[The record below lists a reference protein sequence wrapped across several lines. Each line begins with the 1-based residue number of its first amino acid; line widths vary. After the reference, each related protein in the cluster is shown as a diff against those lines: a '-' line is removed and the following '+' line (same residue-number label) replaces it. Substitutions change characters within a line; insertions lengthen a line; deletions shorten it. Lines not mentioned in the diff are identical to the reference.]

1 MCAEKKEV
9 KMEKILKL
17 IQEGNKVEARNELL
31 KYNVVDIAEFFD
43 TIHGND
49 LIILFRILPKDI
61 AAEVFSYMNPDGQ
74 KYIVEIMSDKEIEGM
89 LPNIFMDDIVD
100 FIEEMPANVVKKVLK
115 NTTPDRRKLINR
127 LLSYPEFS
135 AGSIMTTEF
144 VDLKKELT
152 VKQAIERIRHIG
164 FDRET
169 INTMYVIDD
178 NRRLEGIIEIRKLL
192 LTNES
197 ALVSSLMDV
206 NYVYIKTIDDQE
218 DVAAL
223 FKKYGYLSMPVV
235 DNEHRLVG
243 IITVDDVL
251 EVIEEENEE
260 DFAKMNALA
269 PSDEEYLSSSVV
281 DLAKKRIYWLLF
293 LMISATF
300 TGIIIRRYEEVLNS
314 VVILASFI
322 PMLMDTGGNAG
333 SQASTLIIRGLAL
346 GELQLRDFAKII
358 WKEFRISLLVGVILS
373 SINFLRL
380 YFFEKMSL
388 NVSLTVCIS
397 MLLIVILAKVIGGVL
412 PLLAKR
418 LKMDPAIMAG
428 PLITTV
434 VDTFALVIYFNIA
447 SQLVL
452 S

>member
-1 MCAEKKEV
+1 
-9 KMEKILKL
+9 MEKILKL

-197 ALVSSLMDV
+197 ALVSSLMDI

>member
-1 MCAEKKEV
+1 
-9 KMEKILKL
+9 MEKILKL
-17 IQEGNKVEARNELL
+17 IKEGNQVQARSELL
-31 KYNVVDIAEFFD
+31 KHNVVDIADFFD
-43 TIHGND
+43 TIEGND
-49 LIILFRILPKDI
+49 LILLFRILPKDL
-61 AAEVFSYMNPDGQ
+61 AAEVFSYMNTEGQ
-74 KYIVEIMSDKEIEGM
+74 QHIVEIMSDKEIENM
-89 LPNIFMDDIVD
+89 LPNIYMDDIVD
-100 FIEEMPANVVKKVLK
+100 FIEEMPAIVVKKVL
-115 NTTPDRRKLINR
+115 NNASPDRRTLINR

-152 VKQAIERIRHIG
+152 VKQAIDRIRQIG

-169 INTMYVIDD
+169 INTMYVIND
-178 NRRLEGIIEIRKLL
+178 NRVLEGIIEIRKLL
-192 LTNES
+192 LADEN
-197 ALVSSLMDV
+197 AIVGSLMDV
-206 NYVYIKTIDDQE
+206 NYVYIKTTDDQE

-243 IITVDDVL
+243 IITVDDIL
-251 EVIEEENEE
+251 DVIEEENEE

-358 WKEFRISLLVGVILS
+358 WKEFRISLLVGIILA

-380 YFFEKMSL
+380 YYFEKISI
-388 NVSLTVCIS
+388 NVSLTVCLS
-397 MLLIVILAKVIGGVL
+397 MLLIVILAKVMGGLL
-412 PLLAKR
+412 PILAKR

-434 VDTFALVIYFNIA
+434 VDTFALIIYFKIA

-452 S
+452 K

>member
-1 MCAEKKEV
+1 
-9 KMEKILKL
+9 MEKILKL
-17 IQEGNKVEARNELL
+17 IQEGNQVQARSELL
-31 KYNVVDIAEFFD
+31 KYNVVDIADFFD
-43 TIHGND
+43 TIEGND
-49 LIILFRILPKDI
+49 LILLFRILPKDL
-61 AAEVFSYMNPDGQ
+61 AAEVFSYMNTEGQ
-74 KYIVEIMSDKEIEGM
+74 QHIVEIMSDKEIENM
-89 LPNIFMDDIVD
+89 LPNIYMDDIVD
-100 FIEEMPANVVKKVLK
+100 FIEEMPAIVVKKVL
-115 NTTPDRRKLINR
+115 NNASPDRRTLINR

-152 VKQAIERIRHIG
+152 VKQAIDRIRQIG

-169 INTMYVIDD
+169 INTMYVIND
-178 NRRLEGIIEIRKLL
+178 NRVLEGIIEIRKLL
-192 LTNES
+192 LADEN
-197 ALVSSLMDV
+197 AIVGSLMDV
-206 NYVYIKTIDDQE
+206 NYVYIKTTDDQE

-243 IITVDDVL
+243 IITVDDIL
-251 EVIEEENEE
+251 DVIEEENEE

-358 WKEFRISLLVGVILS
+358 WKEFRISLLVGIILA

-380 YFFEKMSL
+380 YYFEKISI

-397 MLLIVILAKVIGGVL
+397 MLLIVILAKVMGGLL
-412 PLLAKR
+412 PILAKR

-434 VDTFALVIYFNIA
+434 VDTFALIIYFKIA

-452 S
+452 K

>member
-1 MCAEKKEV
+1 MKE
-9 KMEKILKL
+9 IITL
-17 IQEGNKVEARNELL
+17 IHQGEHIQARNELL
-31 KYNVVDIAEFFD
+31 KYNVVDIADFFD
-43 TIHGND
+43 TIQGND
-49 LIILFRILPKDI
+49 LIILFRILPKNI
-61 AAEVFSYMNPDGQ
+61 AAEVFSYMNPEGQ
-74 KYIVEIMSDKEIEGM
+74 QYIVEIMSDNEIEGM
-89 LPNIFMDDIVD
+89 LPNIYMDDIVD
-100 FIEEMPANVVKKVLK
+100 FIEEMPANVVKKILK
-115 NTTPDRRKLINR
+115 NASPDRRNLINR

-152 VKQAIERIRHIG
+152 VNQAIDRIRQIG

-178 NRRLEGIIEIRKLL
+178 NRKLEGIIEIRKLL
-192 LTNES
+192 LTDENEIIG
-197 ALVSSLMDV
+197 SLMDI
-206 NYVYIKTIDDQE
+206 NYVYIQTTDDQE

-243 IITVDDVL
+243 IITVDDIL
-251 EVIEEENEE
+251 DVIEEENEE

-269 PSDEEYLSSSVV
+269 PSDEEYLTSSVIE
-281 DLAKKRIYWLLF
+281 LAKKRIYWLLF

-300 TGIIIRRYEEVLNS
+300 TGIIIRRYEDVLNS
-314 VVILASFI
+314 VVVLASFI

-346 GELQLRDFAKII
+346 GELRLKDFSKII
-358 WKEFRISLLVGVILS
+358 WKEFRISLLVGIILA

-380 YFFEKMSL
+380 YFLEKMSL

-428 PLITTV
+428 PLITTI
-434 VDTFALVIYFNIA
+434 VDTFALVIYFKIA
-447 SQLVL
+447 SELVL
-452 S
+452 K

>member
-1 MCAEKKEV
+1 
-9 KMEKILKL
+9 MEKILKL
-17 IQEGNKVEARNELL
+17 IQEGNQVQARSELL
-31 KYNVVDIAEFFD
+31 KYNVVDIADFFD
-43 TIHGND
+43 TIEGND
-49 LIILFRILPKDI
+49 LILLFRILPKDL
-61 AAEVFSYMNPDGQ
+61 AAEVFSYMNTEGQ
-74 KYIVEIMSDKEIEGM
+74 QHIVEIMSDKEIENM
-89 LPNIFMDDIVD
+89 LPIIYMDEIVD
-100 FIEEMPANVVKKVLK
+100 FIEEMPAIVVKKVL
-115 NTTPDRRKLINR
+115 NNASPDRRTLINR

-152 VKQAIERIRHIG
+152 VKQAIDRIRQIG

-169 INTMYVIDD
+169 INTMYVIND
-178 NRRLEGIIEIRKLL
+178 NRVLEGIIEIRKLL
-192 LTNES
+192 LADEN
-197 ALVSSLMDV
+197 AIVGSLMDV
-206 NYVYIKTIDDQE
+206 NYVYIKTTDDQE

-243 IITVDDVL
+243 IITVDDIL
-251 EVIEEENEE
+251 DVIEEENEE

-358 WKEFRISLLVGVILS
+358 WKEFRISLLVGIILA

-380 YFFEKMSL
+380 YYFEKISI
-388 NVSLTVCIS
+388 NVSLTVCLS
-397 MLLIVILAKVIGGVL
+397 MLLIVILAKVMGGLL
-412 PLLAKR
+412 PILAKR

-434 VDTFALVIYFNIA
+434 VDTFALIIYFKIA

-452 S
+452 K

>member
-1 MCAEKKEV
+1 
-9 KMEKILKL
+9 MEKILKL

-49 LIILFRILPKDI
+49 LIILFRILPKDM
-61 AAEVFSYMNPDGQ
+61 AADVFSYMNTEGQ
-74 KYIVEIMSDKEIEGM
+74 QHIVEIMSDKEIEGM

-358 WKEFRISLLVGVILS
+358 WKEFRISFLVGVILS

>member
-1 MCAEKKEV
+1 
-9 KMEKILKL
+9 MEKILKL

-31 KYNVVDIAEFFD
+31 KYNVVDIAKFFD

-197 ALVSSLMDV
+197 ALVSSLMDI

>member
-1 MCAEKKEV
+1 MKE
-9 KMEKILKL
+9 IITL
-17 IQEGNKVEARNELL
+17 IHQGEHIKARNELL
-31 KYNVVDIAEFFD
+31 KYNVVDIADFFD
-43 TIHGND
+43 TIQGND
-49 LIILFRILPKDI
+49 LIILFRILPKNI
-61 AAEVFSYMNPDGQ
+61 AAEVFSYMNPEGQ
-74 KYIVEIMSDKEIEGM
+74 QYIVEIMSDNEIEGM
-89 LPNIFMDDIVD
+89 LPNIYMDDIVD

-115 NTTPDRRKLINR
+115 NTSPDRRNLINR

-152 VKQAIERIRHIG
+152 VNQAIDRIRQIG

-178 NRRLEGIIEIRKLL
+178 NRKLEGIIEIRKLL
-192 LTNES
+192 LTNENEIIG
-197 ALVSSLMDV
+197 SLMDI
-206 NYVYIKTIDDQE
+206 NYVYIQTTDDQE

-243 IITVDDVL
+243 IITVDDIL
-251 EVIEEENEE
+251 DVIEEENEE

-269 PSDEEYLSSSVV
+269 PSDEEYLTSSVIE
-281 DLAKKRIYWLLF
+281 LAKKRIYWLLF
-293 LMISATF
+293 LMVSATF
-300 TGIIIRRYEEVLNS
+300 TGIIIRRYEDVLNS
-314 VVILASFI
+314 VVVLASFI

-346 GELQLRDFAKII
+346 GELRLRDFSKIV
-358 WKEFRISLLVGVILS
+358 WKEFRISLLVGIILA

-380 YFFEKMSL
+380 YFLEKMSL

-428 PLITTV
+428 PLITTI
-434 VDTFALVIYFNIA
+434 VDAFALVIYFKIA
-447 SQLVL
+447 SELVL
-452 S
+452 K

>member
-1 MCAEKKEV
+1 
-9 KMEKILKL
+9 MEKILKL
-17 IQEGNKVEARNELL
+17 IQEGNQVQARSELL
-31 KYNVVDIAEFFD
+31 KHNVVDIADFFD
-43 TIHGND
+43 TIEGND
-49 LIILFRILPKDI
+49 LILLFRILPKDL
-61 AAEVFSYMNPDGQ
+61 AAEVFSYMNTEGQ
-74 KYIVEIMSDKEIEGM
+74 QHIVEIMSDKEIENM
-89 LPNIFMDDIVD
+89 LPNIYMDDIVD
-100 FIEEMPANVVKKVLK
+100 FIEEMPAIVVKKVL
-115 NTTPDRRKLINR
+115 NNASPDRRTLINR

-152 VKQAIERIRHIG
+152 VKQAIDRIRQIG

-169 INTMYVIDD
+169 INTLYVIND
-178 NRRLEGIIEIRKLL
+178 NRVLEGIIEIRKLL
-192 LTNES
+192 LADEN
-197 ALVSSLMDV
+197 AIVGSLMDV
-206 NYVYIKTIDDQE
+206 NYVYITTTDDQE

-243 IITVDDVL
+243 IITVDDIL
-251 EVIEEENEE
+251 DVIEEENEE

-358 WKEFRISLLVGVILS
+358 WKEFRISLLVGIILA

-380 YFFEKMSL
+380 YYFEKISI
-388 NVSLTVCIS
+388 NVSLTVCLS
-397 MLLIVILAKVIGGVL
+397 MLLIVILAKVMGGLL
-412 PLLAKR
+412 PILAKR

-434 VDTFALVIYFNIA
+434 VDTFALIIYFKIA

-452 S
+452 K

>member
-1 MCAEKKEV
+1 
-9 KMEKILKL
+9 MEKILKL
-17 IQEGNKVEARNELL
+17 IQEGNQVQARSELL
-31 KYNVVDIAEFFD
+31 KYNVVDIADFFD
-43 TIHGND
+43 TIEGND
-49 LIILFRILPKDI
+49 LILLFRILPKDL
-61 AAEVFSYMNPDGQ
+61 AAEVFSYMNTEGQ
-74 KYIVEIMSDKEIEGM
+74 QHIVEIMSDKEIENM
-89 LPNIFMDDIVD
+89 LPNIYMDDIVD
-100 FIEEMPANVVKKVLK
+100 FIEEMPAIVVKKVL
-115 NTTPDRRKLINR
+115 NNASPDRRTLINR

-152 VKQAIERIRHIG
+152 VKQAIDRIRQIG

-169 INTMYVIDD
+169 INTMYVIND
-178 NRRLEGIIEIRKLL
+178 NRVLEGIIEIRKLL
-192 LTNES
+192 LADEN
-197 ALVSSLMDV
+197 AIVGSLMDV
-206 NYVYIKTIDDQE
+206 NYVYIKTTDDQE

-235 DNEHRLVG
+235 DNEHRLEG
-243 IITVDDVL
+243 IITVDDIL
-251 EVIEEENEE
+251 DVIEEENEE

-358 WKEFRISLLVGVILS
+358 WKEFRISLLVGIILA

-380 YFFEKMSL
+380 YYFEKISI
-388 NVSLTVCIS
+388 NVSLTVCLS
-397 MLLIVILAKVIGGVL
+397 MLLIVILAKVMGGLL
-412 PLLAKR
+412 PILAKR

-434 VDTFALVIYFNIA
+434 VDTFALIIYFKIA

-452 S
+452 K

>member
-1 MCAEKKEV
+1 
-9 KMEKILKL
+9 MEKILKL

-373 SINFLRL
+373 SINFSRL

>member
-1 MCAEKKEV
+1 
-9 KMEKILKL
+9 MEKILKL

-346 GELQLRDFAKII
+346 GELQLRDFAEII

>member
-1 MCAEKKEV
+1 MKE
-9 KMEKILKL
+9 IITL
-17 IQEGNKVEARNELL
+17 IHQGEHIQARNELL
-31 KYNVVDIAEFFD
+31 KYNVVDIADFFD
-43 TIHGND
+43 TIQGND
-49 LIILFRILPKDI
+49 LIILFRILPKNI
-61 AAEVFSYMNPDGQ
+61 AAEVFSYMNPEGQ
-74 KYIVEIMSDKEIEGM
+74 QYIVEIMSDKEIEGM
-89 LPNIFMDDIVD
+89 LPNIYMDDIVD
-100 FIEEMPANVVKKVLK
+100 FIEEMPANVVKKILK
-115 NTTPDRRKLINR
+115 NASPDRRNLINR

-152 VKQAIERIRHIG
+152 VNQAIDRIRQIG

-178 NRRLEGIIEIRKLL
+178 NRKLEGIIEIRKLL
-192 LTNES
+192 LTDENEIIG
-197 ALVSSLMDV
+197 SLMDI
-206 NYVYIKTIDDQE
+206 NYVYIQTTDDQE

-243 IITVDDVL
+243 IITVDDIL
-251 EVIEEENEE
+251 DVIEEENEE

-269 PSDEEYLSSSVV
+269 PSDEEYLTSSVIE
-281 DLAKKRIYWLLF
+281 LAKKRIYWLLF

-300 TGIIIRRYEEVLNS
+300 TGIIIRRYEDVLNS
-314 VVILASFI
+314 VVVLASFI

-346 GELQLRDFAKII
+346 GELRLKDFSKII
-358 WKEFRISLLVGVILS
+358 WKEFRISLLVGIILA

-380 YFFEKMSL
+380 YFLEKMSL

-428 PLITTV
+428 PLITTI
-434 VDTFALVIYFNIA
+434 VDTFALVIYFKIA
-447 SQLVL
+447 SELVL
-452 S
+452 K

>member
-1 MCAEKKEV
+1 
-9 KMEKILKL
+9 MEKILKL
-17 IQEGNKVEARNELL
+17 IQEGNQVQARSELL
-31 KYNVVDIAEFFD
+31 KHNVVDIADFFD
-43 TIHGND
+43 TIEGND
-49 LIILFRILPKDI
+49 LILLFRILPKDL
-61 AAEVFSYMNPDGQ
+61 AAEVFSYMNTEGQ
-74 KYIVEIMSDKEIEGM
+74 QHIVEIMSDKEIENM
-89 LPNIFMDDIVD
+89 LPNIYMDDIVD
-100 FIEEMPANVVKKVLK
+100 FIEEMPAIVVKKVL
-115 NTTPDRRKLINR
+115 NNPSPDRRTLINR

-152 VKQAIERIRHIG
+152 VKQAIDRIRQIG

-169 INTMYVIDD
+169 INTMYVIND
-178 NRRLEGIIEIRKLL
+178 NRVLEGIIEIRKLL
-192 LTNES
+192 LADEK
-197 ALVSSLMDV
+197 AIVGSLMDV
-206 NYVYIKTIDDQE
+206 NYVYIKTTDDQE

-243 IITVDDVL
+243 IITVDDIL
-251 EVIEEENEE
+251 DVIEEENEE

-358 WKEFRISLLVGVILS
+358 WKEFRISLLVGIILA

-380 YFFEKMSL
+380 YYFEKISI

-397 MLLIVILAKVIGGVL
+397 MLLIVILAKVMGGLL
-412 PLLAKR
+412 PILAKR

-434 VDTFALVIYFNIA
+434 VDTFALIIYFKIA

-452 S
+452 K

>member
-1 MCAEKKEV
+1 
-9 KMEKILKL
+9 MEKILKL

>member
-1 MCAEKKEV
+1 
-9 KMEKILKL
+9 MEKILKL
-17 IQEGNKVEARNELL
+17 IQEGNQVQARSELL
-31 KYNVVDIAEFFD
+31 KYNVVDIADFFD
-43 TIHGND
+43 TIEGND
-49 LIILFRILPKDI
+49 LILLFRILPKDL
-61 AAEVFSYMNPDGQ
+61 AAEVFSYMNTEGQ
-74 KYIVEIMSDKEIEGM
+74 QHIVEIMSDKEIENM
-89 LPNIFMDDIVD
+89 LPNIYMDDIVD
-100 FIEEMPANVVKKVLK
+100 FIEEMPAIVVKKVL
-115 NTTPDRRKLINR
+115 NNASPDRRTLINR

-152 VKQAIERIRHIG
+152 VKQAIDRIRQIG

-169 INTMYVIDD
+169 INTMYVIND
-178 NRRLEGIIEIRKLL
+178 NRVLEGIIEIRKLL
-192 LTNES
+192 LADEN
-197 ALVSSLMDV
+197 AIVGSLMDV
-206 NYVYIKTIDDQE
+206 NYVYITTTDDQE

-243 IITVDDVL
+243 IITVDDIL
-251 EVIEEENEE
+251 DVIEEENEE

-358 WKEFRISLLVGVILS
+358 WKEFRISLLVGIILA

-380 YFFEKMSL
+380 YYFEKISI

-397 MLLIVILAKVIGGVL
+397 MLLIVILAKVMGGLL
-412 PLLAKR
+412 PILAKR

-434 VDTFALVIYFNIA
+434 VDTFALIIYFKIA

-452 S
+452 K

>member
-1 MCAEKKEV
+1 
-9 KMEKILKL
+9 MEKILKL

-218 DVAAL
+218 DVATL

-452 S
+452 

>member
-1 MCAEKKEV
+1 MKE
-9 KMEKILKL
+9 IITL
-17 IQEGNKVEARNELL
+17 IHQGEHIQARNELL
-31 KYNVVDIAEFFD
+31 KYNVVDIADFFD
-43 TIHGND
+43 TIQGND
-49 LIILFRILPKDI
+49 LIILFRILPKNI
-61 AAEVFSYMNPDGQ
+61 AAEVFSYMNPEGQ
-74 KYIVEIMSDKEIEGM
+74 QYIVEIMSDKEIEGM
-89 LPNIFMDDIVD
+89 LPNIYMDDIVD
-100 FIEEMPANVVKKVLK
+100 FIEEMPANVVKKILK
-115 NTTPDRRKLINR
+115 NASPDRRNLINR

-152 VKQAIERIRHIG
+152 VNQAIDRIRQIG

-169 INTMYVIDD
+169 INTMHVIDD
-178 NRRLEGIIEIRKLL
+178 NRKLEGIIEIRKLL
-192 LTNES
+192 LTDENEIIG
-197 ALVSSLMDV
+197 SLMDI
-206 NYVYIKTIDDQE
+206 NYVYIQTTDDQE

-243 IITVDDVL
+243 IITVDDIL
-251 EVIEEENEE
+251 DVIEEENEE

-269 PSDEEYLSSSVV
+269 PSDEEYLTSSVIE
-281 DLAKKRIYWLLF
+281 LAKKRIYWLLF

-300 TGIIIRRYEEVLNS
+300 TGIIIRRYEDVLNS
-314 VVILASFI
+314 VVVLASFI

-346 GELQLRDFAKII
+346 GELRLKDFSKII
-358 WKEFRISLLVGVILS
+358 WKEFRISLLVGIILA

-380 YFFEKMSL
+380 YFLEKMSL

-428 PLITTV
+428 PLITTI
-434 VDTFALVIYFNIA
+434 VDTFALVIYFKIA
-447 SQLVL
+447 SELVL
-452 S
+452 K

>member
-1 MCAEKKEV
+1 
-9 KMEKILKL
+9 MEIILKL